1 MESVFA
7 NLPDWVQIAILVI
20 PSLSTIIA
28 ALGLFNNACQMKRS
42 SKLMSSR
49 IITDCLRRFVD
60 DEDIQSA
67 FYDIEYAIFSYDPL
81 TFHGSPSE
89 KKVDKLLQ
97 NFASVALVWQAGLV
111 STQDLLPIHYYI
123 QRIMSNQE
131 IVSYLD
137 FMSDWIRTNKVL
149 NHPFSALTLLAKEL
163 ESDN

>member
-7 NLPDWVQIAILVI
+7 NLPDWVQIGISVI

-28 ALGLFNNACQMKRS
+28 ALGLFNNARQMKRS

-67 FYDIEYAIFSYDPL
+67 FYDIEYSIFRYDPL
-81 TFHGSPSE
+81 TFNGSSSE

-97 NFASVALVWQAGLV
+97 NFASVALDWQAGLV

-131 IVSYLD
+131 IMNYLD
-137 FMSDWIRTNKVL
+137 FMSYWIRENKIF
-149 NHPFSALTLLAKEL
+149 NHPFSALALLAKEL
-163 ESDN
+163 ELDS